1 MNLVL
6 FKAVL
11 GIYIAGMLGNLTY
24 LVSPR
29 EYLARTSLYIMVVG
43 FALHLAWLVTRTY
56 EAGHVPVTNLHE
68 SLSFFALAVIA
79 VYLILAK
86 KFGVKALGAFISPV
100 AVIFMLLAASR
111 PGEVG
116 TLPPILHSTWLVFH
130 PVFSFFGNALFA
142 LAFGAGAMYLIQEK
156 EVKSKKL
163 GGIFRRLPSLEV
175 LDKMNF
181 YCLIFGFP
189 LLTLGLISGSIW
201 AQAAWK
207 VSPYSSLE
215 PKLLWA
221 AVTWLIYASLFS
233 GRLIAGW
240 RGKKAAVFALVG
252 FGAVML
258 GYLVVSLYLSGQH
271 SFIK

>member
-11 GIYIAGMLGNLTY
+11 GIYIAGTLGNLIY
-24 LVSPR
+24 LASPR

-56 EAGHVPVTNLHE
+56 EAGHVPVTNMHE

-116 TLPPILHSTWLVFH
+116 TLPPILRSTWLVFH

-163 GGIFRRLPSLEV
+163 GRIFRRLPSLEV
-175 LDKMNF
+175 LDEMNF
-181 YCLIFGFP
+181 YCPF
-189 LLTLGLISGSIW
+189 LTLGLISGSIW
-201 AQAAWK
+201 AQAAWE

-240 RGKKAAVFALVG
+240 RGKKAAIFALVG
-252 FGAVML
+252 FSAVML